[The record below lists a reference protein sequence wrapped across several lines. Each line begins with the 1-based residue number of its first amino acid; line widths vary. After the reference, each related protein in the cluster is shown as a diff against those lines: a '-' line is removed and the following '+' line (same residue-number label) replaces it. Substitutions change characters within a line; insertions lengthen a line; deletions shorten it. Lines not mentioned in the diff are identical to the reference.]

1 MASGH
6 AQNDNIVLEV
16 EDLKKFFPIR
26 KGRLGRS
33 SAVVRAVD
41 GVSFTMKEGEFLGV
55 VGESGSGKTTL
66 GLTVLMAHAPTS
78 GSIVLHL
85 PNESYDLAKLS
96 SAELRPLRKEMQ
108 MIFQDPFSSL
118 NPRMTILDIVAEPL
132 VLNGIEE
139 GVEAMNAHRLWM
151 SLCKHRFSSF
161 WRS

>member
-1 MASGH
+1 MVTLPVAGFTIMGQES
-6 AQNDNIVLEV
+6 
-16 EDLKKFFPIR
+16 P
-26 KGRLGRS
+26 
-33 SAVVRAVD
+33 SAC
-41 GVSFTMKEGEFLGV
+41 
-55 VGESGSGKTTL
+55 
-66 GLTVLMAHAPTS
+66 
-78 GSIVLHL
+78 
-85 PNESYDLAKLS
+85 YDLAKLS